1 MDKTDKLVL
10 VIVIVATVLLVTL
23 LTISLHHMT
32 TTLVTIEHK
41 WTENGNYYFSDTNE
55 NIYQMGTINTNKK
68 YSNLKRVRFDEIEL
82 GEQYEI
88 VGRGDFMFEN
98 TRYTY
103 GETKI
108 KRRRWKMIFKEE
120 DKVIIK
126 RISSN
131 SIYARQSELD
141 NNPIS
146 EIKFLSLVV
155 FDSAMFAETL
165 WKRGDYEHATEY
177 VQNGIECNIRIMK
190 RFREI
195 KHNMKKRK

>member
-68 YSNLKRVRFDEIEL
+68 YSNLKRVRFDGFEL

-88 VGRGDFMFEN
+88 VGKADFMFEN
-98 TRYTY
+98 TRYSY

-108 KRRRWKMIFKEE
+108 KE
-120 DKVIIK
+120 DEK
-126 RISSN
+126 
-131 SIYARQSELD
+131 
-141 NNPIS
+141 
-146 EIKFLSLVV
+146 
-155 FDSAMFAETL
+155 
-165 WKRGDYEHATEY
+165 
-177 VQNGIECNIRIMK
+177 
-190 RFREI
+190 
-195 KHNMKKRK
+195 